1 MHGTAQPAGRP
12 GDGGAVPLRADPA
25 RAEQQCPDGS
35 VMGVA
40 RMKKMMVL
48 AFLAAAATPGVAA
61 AQSRDSAAKA
71 LLSSAKFGT
80 AKASLA
86 ADHERI
92 IADIIKLTEIEA
104 PPFKETA
111 RGAAYLEMLRAEGL
125 TDLTTDAVGNVYG
138 MRRGTGGGP
147 LIIVTA
153 HLDTVFPAGTNVKV
167 RREGNM
173 LYAPGI
179 GDDTCSLPVLL
190 AFVRAMKAA
199 NYSTK
204 ADIIFMG
211 NVGEEGPGDLRGA
224 RYLFTKSPLKDRI
237 KYFISFEPGRAGDI
251 TTAGVGSKRYKVTF
265 TGPGGH
271 SMGDFGIVNPAYAMA
286 NAMVEFGKMKVPTE
300 PKTVYNVGL
309 LEGGTSVNSIPFST
323 AMTIDMRS
331 PGKAELA
338 AEEQAFL
345 AILPRA
351 VAAENAARSTAKGKI
366 AFDAKLVGDRPVGS
380 TAQTVDIVQI
390 ATAVTKASGFT
401 PTYGPGSTDSNIP
414 MSFGVPAITLGSG
427 FDTQRAHSLEESM
440 IIDKD
445 KDVASMAVGLATVLM
460 LAGAK

>member
-1 MHGTAQPAGRP
+1 MLKTGMTMA
-12 GDGGAVPLRADPA
+12 L
-25 RAEQQCPDGS
+25 
-35 VMGVA
+35 
-40 RMKKMMVL
+40 
-48 AFLAAAATPGVAA
+48 LAAAVMPALAT
-61 AQSRDSAAKA
+61 AQSRDAAAKA
-71 LLSSAKFGT
+71 LLASPKFAA

-92 IADIIKLTEIEA
+92 VADVIKLTEIQA

-111 RGAAYLEMLRAEGL
+111 RGAAFLEMLRAEGL
-125 TDLTTDAVGNVYG
+125 SDLTTDAEGNVYG
-138 MRRGTGGGP
+138 IRKGSGGGP

-173 LYAPGI
+173 LYAPGV

-190 AFVRAMKAA
+190 AFIRAMKAA
-199 NYSTK
+199 NYTTK
-204 ADIIFMG
+204 ADIVFMG
-211 NVGEEGPGDLRGA
+211 NVGEEGPGDLRGT

-251 TTAGVGSKRYKVTF
+251 TDAGIGSKRYKVTF

-271 SMGDFGIVNPAYAMA
+271 SNGDFGIVNPAYAMA
-286 NAMVEFGKMKVPTE
+286 NAMVAFGQMKVPAQ
-300 PKTVYNVGL
+300 PRTVYNIGL

-331 PGKAELA
+331 PGKAELD

-345 AILPRA
+345 ALLPPA

-366 AFDAKLVGDRPVGS
+366 AYEAKKVGDRPVGS
-380 TAQTVDIVQI
+380 TAHSVDIMQI

-401 PTYGPGSTDSNIP
+401 PSYGAGSSDSNIP
-414 MSFGVPAITLGSG
+414 MSLGIPAVTLGSG
-427 FDTQRAHSLEESM
+427 FETMRAHSLEEAM
-440 IIDKD
+440 VIDKE

-460 LAGAK
+460 LADAK

>member
-1 MHGTAQPAGRP
+1 MYVKVFGEG
-12 GDGGAVPLRADPA
+12 LADMN
-25 RAEQQCPDGS
+25 RL
-35 VMGVA
+35 MT
-40 RMKKMMVL
+40 L
-48 AFLAAAATPGVAA
+48 ALLAATASVP
-61 AQSRDSAAKA
+61 AQALAQNRDAEAKKLLASPKFAAAKA
-71 LLSSAKFGT
+71 K
-80 AKASLA
+80 LA

-92 IADIIKLTEIEA
+92 IADVIKLTEIEA
-104 PPFKETA
+104 PPFKEATRA
-111 RGAAYLEMLRAEGL
+111 AAYLEMLRAEGL
-125 TDLTTDAVGNVYG
+125 TDLTTDAEGNVYG
-138 MRRGTGGGP
+138 MRKGTGGGP
-147 LIIVTA
+147 LIVITA

-173 LYAPGI
+173 LYAPGV

-190 AFVRAMKAA
+190 AFIRAMKAA

-211 NVGEEGPGDLRGA
+211 NVGEEGPGDLRGT

-237 KYFISFEPGRAGDI
+237 NYFISLEPGRAGRI
-251 TTAGVGSKRYKVTF
+251 TNAGVGSKRYKVTF

-300 PKTVYNVGL
+300 PRTVYNVGL

-323 AMTIDMRS
+323 AMTVDMRS
-331 PGKAELA
+331 AGKAALD

-351 VAAENAARSTAKGKI
+351 VDAENAARSTAKGKI
-366 AFDAKLVGDRPVGS
+366 GFEAKKVGDRPVGS
-380 TAQTVDIVQI
+380 TAKDVDIVEI
-390 ATAVTKASGFT
+390 ATATTKAAGFT
-401 PTYGPGSTDSNIP
+401 PAYGVGSTDSNIP
-414 MSFGVPAITLGSG
+414 MSMGIPAVTLGSG
-427 FDTQRAHSLEESM
+427 FQTQRAHSLEEAM
-440 IIDKD
+440 VIDKD
-445 KDVASMAVGLATVLM
+445 KDVDSMAVSLATLLM